1 MSVTLPMT
9 IGAKHHALIK
19 LGSNLN
25 PTPGV
30 PFAGNTK
37 VLLSRIPMMKLKRL
51 NAAIVSA
58 TFTPAAL
65 IIDCHLANLFPS
77 LMDSLYKVLFSI
89 AVCSLVF
96 LHRLL

>member
-1 MSVTLPMT
+1 MA
-9 IGAKHHALIK
+9 IGAKHDAFIQ
-19 LGSNLN
+19 LGFNSF

-30 PFAGNTK
+30 PFVGNAK
-37 VLLSRIPMMKLKRL
+37 ILLCRIPMMKLKRL

-65 IIDCHLANLFPS
+65 ITDCQSANLFSS
-77 LMDSLYKVLFSI
+77 LMNSLYQALFSI